1 MICEYTI
8 RITGNQDILVLS
20 PQIIGRLI
28 EKIRCS
34 DTKELIIPADELLP
48 QGYAEYLERV
58 MQTNN
63 IEKNIGR
70 QDAYDLT
77 AKQIG
82 MLKVKRQQ
90 CFDKAK
96 AETTENATQFNLE
109 TNESFFL
116 LTKQSDSRFVCDYE
130 NGEKI
135 VEVEDL
141 LVYPIVYNA
150 RHSIE
155 LSLKIVIKMLWE
167 LERKK
172 KISHLVEFIVERKK
186 KLHTH
191 NIEELY
197 KMACENKNI
206 DRRIPA
212 YFENIEDMGNRNL
225 H

>member
-1 MICEYTI
+1 
-8 RITGNQDILVLS
+8 
-20 PQIIGRLI
+20 
-28 EKIRCS
+28 
-34 DTKELIIPADELLP
+34 
-48 QGYAEYLERV
+48 

-70 QDAYDLT
+70 QDVYDLT

-135 VEVEDL
+135 VV
-141 LVYPIVYNA
+141 
-150 RHSIE
+150 
-155 LSLKIVIKMLWE
+155 SLK
-167 LERKK
+167 
-172 KISHLVEFIVERKK
+172 
-186 KLHTH
+186 
-191 NIEELY
+191 Y
-197 KMACENKNI
+197 C
-206 DRRIPA
+206 
-212 YFENIEDMGNRNL
+212 
-225 H
+225 

>member
-20 PQIIGRLI
+20 PQIIGMLI

-82 MLKVKRQQ
+82 MLKV
-90 CFDKAK
+90 
-96 AETTENATQFNLE
+96 
-109 TNESFFL
+109 
-116 LTKQSDSRFVCDYE
+116 SRTYIVKIE
-130 NGEKI
+130 NG
-135 VEVEDL
+135 VQ
-141 LVYPIVYNA
+141 
-150 RHSIE
+150 
-155 LSLKIVIKMLWE
+155 
-167 LERKK
+167 
-172 KISHLVEFIVERKK
+172 ISPVLRPRSGQ
-186 KLHTH
+186 TS
-191 NIEELY
+191 
-197 KMACENKNI
+197 C
-206 DRRIPA
+206 
-212 YFENIEDMGNRNL
+212 G
-225 H
+225 

>member
-20 PQIIGRLI
+20 PQIIGMLI

-48 QGYAEYLERV
+48 QRYVEYLESV

-70 QDAYDLT
+70 QDVYDLT

-135 VEVEDL
+135 VV
-141 LVYPIVYNA
+141 
-150 RHSIE
+150 
-155 LSLKIVIKMLWE
+155 SLK
-167 LERKK
+167 
-172 KISHLVEFIVERKK
+172 
-186 KLHTH
+186 
-191 NIEELY
+191 Y
-197 KMACENKNI
+197 C
-206 DRRIPA
+206 
-212 YFENIEDMGNRNL
+212 
-225 H
+225 

>member
-1 MICEYTI
+1 MCEYSI
-8 RITGNQDILVLS
+8 RITGNHDILVLS
-20 PQIIGRLI
+20 PQIIGTLI

-48 QGYAEYLERV
+48 QGYVEYLESV

-70 QDAYDLT
+70 QDVYDLT
-77 AKQIG
+77 AKQVG

-116 LTKQSDSRFVCDYE
+116 LTKQSDSSFVCDYE

-135 VEVEDL
+135 VV
-141 LVYPIVYNA
+141 
-150 RHSIE
+150 
-155 LSLKIVIKMLWE
+155 SLKYL
-167 LERKK
+167 
-172 KISHLVEFIVERKK
+172 
-186 KLHTH
+186 
-191 NIEELY
+191 
-197 KMACENKNI
+197 
-206 DRRIPA
+206 
-212 YFENIEDMGNRNL
+212 
-225 H
+225 

>member
-130 NGEKI
+130 
-135 VEVEDL
+135 
-141 LVYPIVYNA
+141 
-150 RHSIE
+150 
-155 LSLKIVIKMLWE
+155 M
-167 LERKK
+167 ERK
-172 KISHLVEFIVERKK
+172 LWFR
-186 KLHTH
+186 
-191 NIEELY
+191 
-197 KMACENKNI
+197 
-206 DRRIPA
+206 
-212 YFENIEDMGNRNL
+212 
-225 H
+225 

>member
-1 MICEYTI
+1 M
-8 RITGNQDILVLS
+8 RIYDTNHRKPRHSGAFA
-20 PQIIGRLI
+20 PIIGMLI

-96 AETTENATQFNLE
+96 AETTENAIQFNLE

-116 LTKQSDSRFVCDYE
+116 LTNNQTVVLFVTM
-130 NGEKI
+130 
-135 VEVEDL
+135 
-141 LVYPIVYNA
+141 
-150 RHSIE
+150 
-155 LSLKIVIKMLWE
+155 KM
-167 LERKK
+167 ERK
-172 KISHLVEFIVERKK
+172 LWFR
-186 KLHTH
+186 
-191 NIEELY
+191 
-197 KMACENKNI
+197 
-206 DRRIPA
+206 
-212 YFENIEDMGNRNL
+212 
-225 H
+225 